1 MEKLNSDAFYALILS
16 YILNISVVK
25 TGNVKKK
32 TLWMSWIYI
41 SIIT

>member
-25 TGNVKKK
+25 TGNVKKR
-32 TLWMSWIYI
+32 LCGCLEYIYP
-41 SIIT
+41 